1 MDDIQSSITG
11 TVVRAAG
18 LQNVATIDG
27 LLRNLAEALEDSKAY
42 SRNVGALCDSGSGKR
57 SLYRAQLAEQAEVA
71 MGLCVCFPEFLKWRG
86 QPHHVMDR
94 RYILLGAG
102 VVTMTR
108 RRRHE
113 R

>member
-1 MDDIQSSITG
+1 MDDIRSSIAG
-11 TVVRAAG
+11 TVVRAAS
-18 LQNVATIDG
+18 LQNVATMDA
-27 LLRNLAEALEDSKAY
+27 LLRNPAEALEDSEGY
-42 SRNVGALCDSGSGKR
+42 SRNVGTLCDSGSGKR

-86 QPHHVMDR
+86 QPDHVIDR
-94 RYILLGAG
+94 RCILLGAG